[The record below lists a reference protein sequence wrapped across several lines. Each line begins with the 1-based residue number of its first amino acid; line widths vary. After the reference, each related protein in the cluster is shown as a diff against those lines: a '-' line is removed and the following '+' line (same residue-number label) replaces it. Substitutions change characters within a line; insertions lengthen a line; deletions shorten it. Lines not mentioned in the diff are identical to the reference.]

1 MNGIN
6 SFADQNVLNALMDF
20 YRDIATNGIVSLI
33 PYGNYLVFIF
43 GIIDLCTSWYLYD
56 GQLKLSIM
64 IQKIM
69 KVGAFFFMVT
79 HWAYLTSIIGQSFA
93 FIGYVAGGHSG
104 QEAIT
109 LIGNNGG
116 DNFFEPSYILDRC
129 DQVCGPIWESYE
141 KTSGFQIGRCL
152 MHLICLGLVYVGF
165 YFMTLQLILTT
176 IEFSIFTCLAV
187 ILLPF
192 GCIKYTG
199 FLSQRA
205 ISGVFAFGIKM
216 MVLFFLLGIISSMA
230 DKFKANDFSTNSAML
245 KQGLAYL
252 TLGYLTWKIPGMA
265 SNMMNGQPSF
275 GDGIT
280 PGTLYN
286 NAKGVART
294 AGNAVTGTAQAIGSQ
309 TAKIGSAIAATKAAS
324 MASTTSGGGGGNG
337 GGGGVPGGSTAAA
350 ATNRQNGLATQSLG
364 NQVSATYQPGG
375 GNGGND
381 GGSENSSTAK
391 AASAGFK
398 GSGSSSSIPFGVRVA
413 GNYAKELGITLLMAN
428 PIQRGFR
435 KGAENA
441 ANTRAQFQR
450 YKDYR
455 ATQGGTIMH
464 TVGERNPATDAPNN
478 VN

>member
-1 MNGIN
+1 MNSIT
-6 SFADQNVLNALMDF
+6 SFADQSVLDALMEF
-20 YRDIATNGIVSLI
+20 YRSIAANGIVSLI
-33 PYGNYLVFIF
+33 PYGNYLVAIF

-56 GQLKLSIM
+56 GQLKFSVM
-64 IQKIM
+64 IQKII

-79 HWAYLTSIIGQSFA
+79 NWAYLTSIIGQSFA

-104 QEAIT
+104 QEALT
-109 LIGNNGG
+109 LIGNEGG
-116 DNFFEPSYILDRC
+116 NNFFQPSYILQKC
-129 DQVCGPIWESYE
+129 DEVCGPVWESYD

-152 MHLICLGLVYVGF
+152 MHLICLALVYIGF

-187 ILLPF
+187 VLLPF
-192 GCIKYTG
+192 GCVKYTS

-216 MVLFFLLGIISSMA
+216 MVMFFLLGIISGMA

-265 SNMMNGQPSF
+265 CNMMNGTPSF

-280 PGTLYN
+280 PSTLYRD
-286 NAKGVART
+286 ARGAVNK
-294 AGNAVTGTAQAIGSQ
+294 AGNVVGGTSQTVGSQ
-309 TAKIGSAIAATKAAS
+309 TAKIGNALAATRAAS
-324 MASTTSGGGGGNG
+324 IASQTTVIGNNGNG
-337 GGGGVPGGSTAAA
+337 ASMTGGGGSTAAA
-350 ATNRQNGLATQSLG
+350 ATNRQNDLATQSLG
-364 NQVSATYQPGG
+364 NEMNASYQSV
-375 GNGGND
+375 
-381 GGSENSSTAK
+381 GGSGNAVAK
-391 AASAGFK
+391 AADFDSSSSSK
-398 GSGSSSSIPFGVRVA
+398 RSNSSSSIPFGFRVA

-455 ATQGGTIMH
+455 ATKGATIMD
-464 TVGERNPATDAPNN
+464 TVGVRNPKTDAPNN
-478 VN
+478 IEP

>member
-1 MNGIN
+1 MNGIT
-6 SFADQNVLNALMDF
+6 SFADQNVLNAIMDF
-20 YRDIATNGIVSLI
+20 YRDIANNGIVSLV

-56 GQLKLSIM
+56 GQLKFSVM
-64 IQKIM
+64 IQKII

-79 HWAYLTSIIGQSFA
+79 QWSYLTSIICQSFA

-104 QEAIT
+104 QEALT

-116 DNFFEPSYILDRC
+116 DNFFEPSYILEKC
-129 DQVCGPIWESYE
+129 DQVCEPIWTSLD

-152 MHLICLGLVYVGF
+152 MHLICLGLVYLGF

-187 ILLPF
+187 VLLPF
-192 GCIKYTG
+192 GCIKYTS

-205 ISGVFAFGIKM
+205 ISGVFSFGIKM
-216 MVLFFLLGIISSMA
+216 MVMFFLLGIISGMA
-230 DKFKANDFSTNSAML
+230 EKFKANDFSTNSAML

-265 SNMMNGQPSF
+265 ASMMNGTPSF

-280 PGTLYN
+280 PGSLYN
-286 NAKGVART
+286 SAKGVANR
-294 AGNAVTGTAQAIGSQ
+294 AGNMVSGAAQTIGSQ
-309 TAKIGSAIAATKAAS
+309 TAKIGTAIAATKAAS
-324 MASTTSGGGGGNG
+324 MASTTSGGGGGG
-337 GGGGVPGGSTAAA
+337 TITSGGGSTAAA
-350 ATNRQNGLATQSLG
+350 ATNRQNDLATQSLG

-375 GNGGND
+375 GSGSGNGSSDN
-381 GGSENSSTAK
+381 STAK
-391 AASAGFK
+391 AANSGSSS
-398 GSGSSSSIPFGVRVA
+398 GSGSSSKIPFAARVA

-441 ANTRAQFQR
+441 ANTRAQFDR
-450 YKDYR
+450 YKKYR
-455 ATQGGTIMH
+455 ATKGGTIID
-464 TVGERNPATDAPNN
+464 TVGQRNPSTDPPSLGN
-478 VN
+478 